1 MFTGIIQHVGRVVR
15 ASASPRAIGAGTAHT
30 LAIDIGPLAEALP
43 LGASIAVNGACLT
56 AAALER
62 TVARFDVVPETWRRT
77 TLGELRVGDAVNLE
91 RSLRV
96 GDALDGHFVQ
106 GHVDALGRVERVDRT
121 GGEWKLWI
129 RCDAEPLRDMVP
141 KGSIAIDGV
150 SLTLVD
156 VEDARFSV
164 ALVPTTLERTVL
176 GKRQPG
182 QRVNLETDILAR
194 IVRRQL
200 SLMGGAASPSGVTW
214 GLLAEH
220 GLAP

>member
-1 MFTGIIQHVGRVVR
+1 MFTGIVQHVGRIVR
-15 ASASPRAIGAGTAHT
+15 ADTAPRARGAGSAYT
-30 LAIDIGPLAEALP
+30 LAIDIGPLSEGLP
-43 LGASIAVNGACLT
+43 LGASVAVNGACLT

-62 TVARFDVVPETWRRT
+62 SVARFDVVPETWRRT
-77 TLGELRVGDAVNLE
+77 TLGEQRTGDAVNLE
-91 RSLRV
+91 RSLRI
-96 GDALDGHFVQ
+96 GDSLDGHFVQ
-106 GHVDALGRVERVDRT
+106 GHVDAIGKVERVDRT

-129 RCDAEPLRDMVP
+129 RCDAEPLVDMVP

-176 GKRQPG
+176 VQRQPG
-182 QRVNLETDILAR
+182 QRVNLETDVLAR

-200 SLMGGAASPSGVTW
+200 SAMSGPQRGVTW
-214 GLLAEH
+214 GMLAEH